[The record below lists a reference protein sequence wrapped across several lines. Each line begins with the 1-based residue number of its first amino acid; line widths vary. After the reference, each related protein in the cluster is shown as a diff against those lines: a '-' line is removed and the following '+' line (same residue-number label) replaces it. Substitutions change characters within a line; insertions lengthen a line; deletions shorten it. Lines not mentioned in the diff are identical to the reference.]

1 MEGIYYFCLMPSNY
15 KIAYFKFNIAGLV
28 APESSFMLLGGYI
41 GSSNSQSSISDF
53 IENKT
58 KCVGKFIS
66 LSMSQ
71 ISFCK
76 YLKPVKAL
84 LSSNFRP
91 NLNLQLP
98 KLSFNRLN
106 LYQTDW

>member
-1 MEGIYYFCLMPSNY
+1 MEDLLYLCVMSEYNVLKYHNY
-15 KIAYFKFNIAGLV
+15 NIAELKT
-28 APESSFMLLGGYI
+28 PKLSLYSDRYI
-41 GSSNSQSSISDF
+41 GSSGSQSSISDF

-58 KCVGKFIS
+58 KSVGKLIS

-106 LYQTDW
+106 LYQTYW